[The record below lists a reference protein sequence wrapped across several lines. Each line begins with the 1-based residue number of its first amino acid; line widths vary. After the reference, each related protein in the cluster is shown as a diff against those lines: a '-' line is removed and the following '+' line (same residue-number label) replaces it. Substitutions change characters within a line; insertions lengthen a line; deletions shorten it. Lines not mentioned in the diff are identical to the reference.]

1 MLLDLSSLAW
11 PTPFFLHLNFVLW
24 VPLASQL
31 RKEFFQE
38 TPRFSCLFCLG
49 RGGSDATW
57 GSQRKNVIR
66 EATVLQPL
74 EEKSRSS
81 SGK

>member
-1 MLLDLSSLAW
+1 MVPRSFLEKVSSRPCFLL
-11 PTPFFLHLNFVLW
+11 TVLG
-24 VPLASQL
+24 VPLASQP
-31 RKEFFQE
+31 RKEPFRRR
-38 TPRFSCLFCLG
+38 PGLSCLFCLG

-57 GSQRKNVIR
+57 GSQRKKVIR

-74 EEKSRSS
+74 EEKSCSS